1 LVKERIDILL
11 ARKGLAP
18 SREKARVL
26 VMAGEVYVEKE
37 RVVKPDR
44 KFPEDALIEIRG
56 DPIPYVSYGGVK
68 LEAAIRAF
76 GVDVSGKKALDV
88 GSSTGGFVDCLLKYG
103 ASIVYAIDVGTHQ
116 LHEKLRGD
124 PRIVLRENYNARELD
139 PCDIGEAVDLAT
151 IDVSF
156 ISLKKILPA
165 VVPLIKPG
173 GCIMSLLKPQFEVGR
188 FEVGKGGIVKDE
200 EKIIRVINEIKEYG
214 RTLGIEAVNTVE
226 VPRDREKK
234 NKEYF
239 ILWEI
244 RTYRNPSS
252 ILQA

>member
-1 LVKERIDILL
+1 MGKERIDILL
-11 ARKGLAP
+11 AGKGLAP

-26 VMAGEVYVEKE
+26 VMAGEVYVGNE
-37 RVVKPDR
+37 RVTKPDK
-44 KFPEDALIEIRG
+44 KFPADAIIEIKG

-68 LEAAIRAF
+68 LEAAIRTF
-76 GVDVSGKKALDV
+76 GIDVAGKKALDV

-103 ASIVYAIDVGTHQ
+103 ASMVYAIDVGTHQ

-124 PRIVLRENYNARELD
+124 PRVVLRENFNARDMAPE
-139 PCDIGEAVDLAT
+139 DIGETVDLVT

-165 VVPLIKPG
+165 VVPLIRPG

-200 EKIIRVINEIKEYG
+200 EKINRVMSEIKDFG
-214 RTLGIEAVNTVE
+214 RTLGIEAVNAVE
-226 VPRDREKK
+226 VPRG
-234 NKEYF
+234 
-239 ILWEI
+239 
-244 RTYRNPSS
+244 
-252 ILQA
+252 

>member
-26 VMAGEVYVEKE
+26 VMAGEVYVENE
-37 RVVKPDR
+37 RVTKPDR
-44 KFPEDALIEIRG
+44 KFGEDALIEIKG

-76 GVDVSGKKALDV
+76 GTDVSGKIALDV
-88 GSSTGGFVDCLLKYG
+88 GSSTGGFVDCLLKHG
-103 ASIVYAIDVGTHQ
+103 ASMVYAIDVGTHQ

-124 PRIVLRENYNARELD
+124 PRVVLRENYNARELD
-139 PCDIGEAVDLAT
+139 PADIGEAVDVVT

-165 VVPLIKPG
+165 VVPLIKTG

-188 FEVGKGGIVKDE
+188 FEVGKGGIVKDM
-200 EKIIRVINEIKEYG
+200 EKINRVMAEIREFGE
-214 RTLGIEAVNTVE
+214 TMGIEAVNTVE
-226 VPRDREKK
+226 VPRDKEKK

-244 RTYRNPSS
+244 RTYRNPSNT
-252 ILQA
+252 LQA

>member
-26 VMAGEVYVEKE
+26 VMAGEVYVGKE
-37 RVVKPDR
+37 RVTKPDR
-44 KFPEDALIEIRG
+44 KFPEDALIEIKV

-68 LEAAIRAF
+68 LEAALRAF
-76 GVDVSGKKALDV
+76 GIDVSGKKTLDV
-88 GSSTGGFVDCLLKYG
+88 GSSTGGFVDCLLKCG
-103 ASIVYAIDVGTHQ
+103 ASMVYAIDVGTHQ

-124 PRIVLRENYNARELD
+124 PRIFLRENYNARELNIRV
-139 PCDIGEAVDLAT
+139 IGERVDLAT

-156 ISLKKILPA
+156 ISLRKILPA
-165 VVPLIKPG
+165 IVPLIKPD

-200 EKIIRVINEIKEYG
+200 EKINRVMGEIGEFG
-214 RTLGIEAVNTVE
+214 RTLGIKVVNTVE
-226 VPRDREKK
+226 VPRDKEKK

-244 RTYRNPSS
+244 HMYRNQSS